1 MRRYGVARSPV
12 DGTAIARY
20 TAENG
25 SATKAVSMKFVLT
38 YTARDGGSLAEREA
52 ADKRGLQLLSKF
64 QPSIQFSEWV
74 DRVDGQGGFAVFETD
89 DAAPMMKD
97 IAIWAAMFHFEVY
110 PVLDVLDSTA
120 LQQEAVDFRDSIS

>member
-1 MRRYGVARSPV
+1 
-12 DGTAIARY
+12 
-20 TAENG
+20 
-25 SATKAVSMKFVLT
+25 MKFVLT
-38 YTARDGGSLAEREA
+38 YTTRDGGSLAEREA

-74 DRVDGQGGFAVFETD
+74 DRVDGQGGFAVFEAD

-97 IAIWAAMFHFEVY
+97 IAIWAAMFHFELY
-110 PVLDVLDSTA
+110 PVLDVLESTA